1 MVGQIMADNFFLG
14 FAGHAHT
21 RNDLEADPNKAI
33 QLRKENSVEE
43 AQRLTEAVL
52 NKIEREIS
60 DAGYDQK
67 DVKLLVLY
75 LSYRGETEEKDRL
88 ISESILKTIE
98 KRFKGRA
105 AAEQLRLI
113 GHTTAGEI
121 ENEDLELK
129 EVSGIGYN
137 GLSLLALVTNLPI
150 GVGRTWGIRTDKE
163 AAEQGKEMAHDAW
176 IDINQSAESKEQLQK
191 SKTLLVLTK
200 GARIGKFGY
209 EYFLT
214 DGIADFISSTREA
227 RIANVL
233 GGCSGDGIIGKN
245 MHQFYGKIGR
255 ESELKILD
263 NDAVCALIPLMDEPS
278 YGLDVSPVR
287 RIGESYVFHFDP
299 DAEPR
304 YKYLKRIG
312 DKDPREVHARTIY
325 ENEAQISRE
334 RGLPAPSEKE
344 LFEQISEIDGIPLN
358 LTLAKYAFAFPFGNY
373 APMSL
378 LKVHGQTVELL
389 QPIRSHDPSIPG
401 YIVVIDHGMV
411 QKGAWNVFNMLRE
424 NRGFS
429 ARDATFI
436 VTCVS
441 RRLAEMIAGCNT
453 NTEGQIFKEALSS
466 TQVIGFLAYGELSF
480 TNLLQEPYVYNC
492 SCWGMT
498 LRSKLG
504 GKEDKPAKAEDASP
518 EPDMANA
525 KAKLSFE
532 FNTEG
537 AQKAFSFIM
546 DAFINDYMRE
556 KLSLER
562 SGWRTLMD
570 IVKHGDVPKSSIYNA
585 HGGLGIAIAELEKRG
600 LVEIRVFPGERG
612 RGGRILK
619 LRLAY
624 EKETV
629 KRYVDQLVMKNREK

>member
-1 MVGQIMADNFFLG
+1 MADNFFLG
-14 FAGHAHT
+14 FVGHAHT

-52 NKIEREIS
+52 DKIERDIS
-60 DAGYDQK
+60 DAGYDKK

-75 LSYRGETEEKDRL
+75 LSYRGETEENDRL
-88 ISESILKTIE
+88 ISESILKALE
-98 KRFKGRA
+98 KRFKGKT

-137 GLSLLALVTNLPI
+137 GLSLFALVTNLPI

-163 AAEQGKEMAHDAW
+163 AAEQGKAMVHDAW
-176 IDINQSAESKEQLQK
+176 VDINQSAESREHLQK

-227 RIANVL
+227 RIVNVL
-233 GGCSGDGIIGKN
+233 GGCSGDGIIGKT
-245 MHQFYGKIGR
+245 MHQFYGKLGKQ
-255 ESELKILD
+255 SELKILD
-263 NDAVCALIPLMDEPS
+263 NDAVCALIPLEDEPS
-278 YGLDVSPVR
+278 FGLDLSPVR
-287 RIGESYVFHFDP
+287 KIGESYIFHFDP
-299 DAEPR
+299 DAEPK

-325 ENEAQISRE
+325 ENEAQISHE
-334 RGLPAPSEKE
+334 RGLPAHSEKE
-344 LFEQISEIDGIPLN
+344 FFEQISEIDGIPLN

-378 LKVHGQTVELL
+378 LKVHGQTMELL

-401 YIVVIDHGMV
+401 YIVVIDHEKV
-411 QKGAWNVFNMLRE
+411 QKGALNVFNMLRE

-429 ARDATFI
+429 GRDTTFI

-441 RRLAEMIAGCNT
+441 RRLAEMIVGCNS

-498 LRSKLG
+498 LRSKLD
-504 GKEDKPAKAEDASP
+504 GKEDNLVKATNASP
-518 EPDMANA
+518 ESVMVNANV
-525 KAKLSFE
+525 KLSFE
-532 FNTEG
+532 FNIEA
-537 AQKAFSFIM
+537 AQNTFSYIA
-546 DAFINDYMRE
+546 DAFINDYMRQ
-556 KLSLER
+556 KLSLEK

-570 IVKHGDVPKSSIYNA
+570 IVKHGNVPKSSVYDA
-585 HGGLGIAIAELEKRG
+585 HGGLGNAVSELENRG

-629 KRYVDQLVMKNREK
+629 KRYVDQLVMKNKEK